1 MELAAVRALT
11 WSRWERLRQ
20 QSVELC
26 ARCTQTI
33 RNSQELLTRHRVVL
47 QEQQTA
53 TLGWVIRRKLRG
65 GCLPRVWPLI
75 LSADSGSGGMCDA
88 CDRPLL
94 PAHMMMTLRGRDSVV
109 RLHAD
114 CFLLW
119 DDIRSETAESPEP
132 VTSRLPLRV

>member
-1 MELAAVRALT
+1 
-11 WSRWERLRQ
+11 
-20 QSVELC
+20 
-26 ARCTQTI
+26 
-33 RNSQELLTRHRVVL
+33 
-47 QEQQTA
+47 
-53 TLGWVIRRKLRG
+53 
-65 GCLPRVWPLI
+65 
-75 LSADSGSGGMCDA
+75 MCDA

-94 PAHMMMTLRGRDSVV
+94 PAQMMMTLRGRDSFV